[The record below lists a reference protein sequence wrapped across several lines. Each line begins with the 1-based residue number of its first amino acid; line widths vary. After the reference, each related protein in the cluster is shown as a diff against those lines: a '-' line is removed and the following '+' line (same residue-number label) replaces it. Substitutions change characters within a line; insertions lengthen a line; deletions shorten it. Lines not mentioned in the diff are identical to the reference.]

1 MLRMNTAD
9 MANFRPVSNLS
20 FLSKVTERV
29 VAQRLKEYLTQ
40 NNLLPRCQSAYR
52 RHHSTETA
60 MLRVIS
66 DALPAADAR
75 YVKLLGMVDLSAAFD
90 CVDHPLLLERLQR
103 TFGLTG
109 DALRW
114 MTSFVTGRTQQVV
127 YNGQLSPIEL
137 LRYGV
142 PQGSVLGL
150 YTADVSQIATN
161 HGLSQHQYADDC
173 QVYLSVQVQDAALAA
188 TRLSSCITDIAAW
201 MSSSRLRLNPSKTVV
216 IWLGSRQQVGKSDV
230 HAVPILNASDFKS
243 RHSTRSWRRPRL

>member
-1 MLRMNTAD
+1 
-9 MANFRPVSNLS
+9 
-20 FLSKVTERV
+20 
-29 VAQRLKEYLTQ
+29 
-40 NNLLPRCQSAYR
+40 
-52 RHHSTETA
+52 

-66 DALPAADAR
+66 DALSAADAR
-75 YVKLLGMVDLSAAFD
+75 YVTLLGMVNLSAAFD

-103 TFGLTG
+103 TFGLTD

-142 PQGSVLGL
+142 PQGSVLGHVLFSL

-173 QVYLSVQVQDAALAA
+173 QVQVQDAALAA
-188 TRLSSCITDIAAW
+188 TRLSSCITDIVAW

-216 IWLGSRQQVGKSDV
+216 IWLGSRQQVGKIDV
-230 HAVPILNASDFKS
+230 HAVPILDASV
-243 RHSTRSWRRPRL
+243 STVNTACDLGVVLDSELTVSA

>member
-1 MLRMNTAD
+1 
-9 MANFRPVSNLS
+9 
-20 FLSKVTERV
+20 
-29 VAQRLKEYLTQ
+29 
-40 NNLLPRCQSAYR
+40 
-52 RHHSTETA
+52 

-66 DALPAADAR
+66 DALSAADAR
-75 YVKLLGMVDLSAAFD
+75 YVTLLGTVDLSAAFD

-103 TFGLTG
+103 TFGLTD

-142 PQGSVLGL
+142 PQGSVLGPVLFSL

-173 QVYLSVQVQDAALAA
+173 QVYLSVRVQDAALAA
-188 TRLSSCITDIAAW
+188 TRLSSCIIDIAAW
-201 MSSSRLRLNPSKTVV
+201 MSSSRLRLNPSKTGD
-216 IWLGSRQQVGKSDV
+216 LAGFSAASRQNRRPRCANIGRVSFNSQ
-230 HAVPILNASDFKS
+230 
-243 RHSTRSWRRPRL
+243 HSMRSWRRPRL